1 MTAAA
6 HEPREKIYRMAATC
20 RFVYDASASSNS
32 GSLPASFEDWLH
44 DDASLISP
52 EAWQEVSLPPLLAA
66 DPATS
71 GLDSDQANLS
81 PN

>member
-1 MTAAA
+1 MKEHPNLKPNSSGASA
-6 HEPREKIYRMAATC
+6 R
-20 RFVYDASASSNS
+20 YDASASSNS